1 MDDASSRDA
10 RRPRRARSGYAF
22 TFSLVLFLC
31 VYYENLT
38 LSFSLSSVD
47 KKAERRKDATEK
59 VAKLTSTLVSGI
71 NRGVLEVFENQ
82 KQVEKEAKNLQK
94 KVDAFK
100 EQSAQWVKSLET
112 FDESL
117 KSIGDFENYVM
128 TLEKELSD
136 IAEELKKS
144 KT

>member
-1 MDDASSRDA
+1 MPSTTSSAGRSCKEEAVGEGRVGADDASSRDA

-22 TFSLVLFLC
+22 TLHFPLVGLFLC
-31 VYYENLT
+31 VYYENLS

-94 KVDAFK
+94 K
-100 EQSAQWVKSLET
+100 WT
-112 FDESL
+112 PL
-117 KSIGDFENYVM
+117 KSKAPSG
-128 TLEKELSD
+128 
-136 IAEELKKS
+136 
-144 KT
+144 